1 MVFQVLIEKV
11 DFFFSCCP
19 VCQTTRHSS
28 GAAIF
33 IGLLSERQLNAVD
46 LTRSSNFIFSRVK
59 ENNHPNVIFLFVVFT
74 VDVLLGSFCGH
85 WSSCVVLFYH
95 SVYQICNLR
104 ANDTCWCWYVGHDC
118 HVFNVSDRS
127 DRRRQGLYFKLNY
140 MLIAF

>member
-1 MVFQVLIEKV
+1 MSDYQ
-11 DFFFSCCP
+11 
-19 VCQTTRHSS
+19 
-28 GAAIF
+28 AF
-33 IGLLSERQLNAVD
+33 IRCKKSRELNAVD
-46 LTRSSNFIFSRVK
+46 LKTKFKFHFSPGK
-59 ENNHPNVIFLFVVFT
+59 ENNQPNVIFLSLCTT

-104 ANDTCWCWYVGHDC
+104 ANDTCWCWYVGHDR

-140 MLIAF
+140 WSIFPCLLHSNALASIW